1 MPLGRRRSGRQ
12 KTPASW
18 ECDNKRIMF
27 KLCICLALTSF
38 QSPFIII
45 SNWKEPKWPTIGDRL
60 NKQWSI
66 NWMEYFINGDNGELA
81 D

>member
-1 MPLGRRRSGRQ
+1 MPLETKRSGRQ

-18 ECDNKRIMF
+18 ECNNKRMMI
-27 KLCICLALTSF
+27 KPCNCLALTSF
-38 QSPFIII
+38 QRPFIII
-45 SNWKEPKWPTIGDRL
+45 SNWKEPKWPTIGHWL

-66 NWMEYFINGDNGELA
+66 NWMEYFIKRGNGELA